1 MRVIVRNSTID
12 GMIESPTSKSYTHR
26 AMVCALL
33 SSKTTRITN
42 PLFCDDT
49 NVTLHLAELMGAE
62 VNRGSDLVMT
72 GPDELVAPV
81 TPMDCRE
88 SGTSL
93 RLFTALSALARGR
106 CVLTGAPRLRDRPIS
121 ELLSALNQLGVKSSS
136 LRSNGYP
143 PVEVLGGEIFGG
155 ITKIRGDVSS
165 QYISGLLFACAK
177 GNNETK
183 VELTTH
189 LESRSYVEM
198 TLEVMQRFGVVAEPS
213 DGWNSITIPG
223 GQDYSLSDFD
233 IEGDYSSA
241 AFLMVAGAMTGRVRI
256 TGLSKNTNQGDAKI
270 VSILQ
275 EMGVSIHAARDGYDI
290 NKSESTSLNID
301 ASDIPDL
308 VPILAVLATKTDG
321 ETQIFNAKRLR
332 YKESNRL
339 ATISQELKKM
349 GANIREIED
358 GLIILGSTTLRG
370 TRVKSHGDHRIGMAC
385 VVAGLTA
392 DGPMEIE
399 GIECVSKSYPSFIE
413 DLQSVGGQIKIEQNN
428 ETGVNI

>member
-1 MRVIVRNSTID
+1 MRAIVQKSIID
-12 GMIESPTSKSYTHR
+12 GIVESPASKSYTHR

-33 SSKTTRITN
+33 SSETTRIRN

-49 NVTLHLAELMGAE
+49 KVTLHLSELMGAV
-62 VNRGSDLVMT
+62 VNNGSDLVMT
-72 GPDELVAPV
+72 GPDELVAPA
-81 TPMDCRE
+81 TQLDCRE

-93 RLFTALSALARGR
+93 RIFTALSALARGR
-106 CVLTGAPRLRDRPIS
+106 CVLTGAESLQRRPIS

-136 LRSNGYP
+136 LGSNGYP

-155 ITKIRGDVSS
+155 TAKIRGDVSS
-165 QYISGLLFACAK
+165 QYISGLLLACAK
-177 GNNETK
+177 GKNETK

-189 LESRSYVEM
+189 LESRPYVEM

-223 GQDYSLSDFD
+223 CQDYSLSDFD

-241 AFLMVAGAMTGRVRI
+241 AFLMIAGALTGRVRI
-256 TGLSKNTNQGDAKI
+256 TGLSKDTNQGDARI
-270 VSILQ
+270 VTLLQ

-290 NKSESTSLNID
+290 NRSEPTSLKID

-321 ETQIFNAKRLR
+321 DTQIFNAKRLR

-339 ATISQELKKM
+339 ATITKALKKM
-349 GANIREIED
+349 GANIRETKD
-358 GLIILGSTTLRG
+358 GITIIGPTRLRG
-370 TRVKSHGDHRIGMAC
+370 TTVKSHGDHRIGMAC

-392 DGPMEIE
+392 DGPTVVE

-413 DLQSVGGQIKIEQNN
+413 DIQSVGGQIKIELKN
-428 ETGVNI
+428 ETGVNK